1 MSRKIKPWTP
11 SYTSEA
17 LRLLQKLA
25 AQRRYVAWRRKYPV
39 SSLILIVFER
49 VKLPIG
55 FLLFCCVIY
64 AIANEPAA
72 TPQLL

>member
-1 MSRKIKPWTP
+1 MGIHPP
-11 SYTSEA
+11 GPFDHF
-17 LRLLQKLA
+17 RLVREMA
-25 AQRRYVAWRRKYPV
+25 TARRYAQWRRRYPV

-64 AIANEPAA
+64 AIANEPA
-72 TPQLL
+72 TH

>member
-1 MSRKIKPWTP
+1 MDAQLPGP
-11 SYTSEA
+11 VDYF
-17 LRLLQKLA
+17 RLAREMA
-25 AQRRYVAWRRKYPV
+25 AARRYAQWRRRYPV

-64 AIANEPAA
+64 AIANDPAA
-72 TPQLL
+72 R